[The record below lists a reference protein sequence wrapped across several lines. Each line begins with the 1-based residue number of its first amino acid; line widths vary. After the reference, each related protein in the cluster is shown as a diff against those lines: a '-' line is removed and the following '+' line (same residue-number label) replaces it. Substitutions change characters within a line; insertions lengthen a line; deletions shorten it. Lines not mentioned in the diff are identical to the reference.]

1 MPKAETK
8 NKGGRPMKFKTV
20 AELQAAIEEYFD
32 YCDNRSRSMYVK
44 ELGDNISISD
54 PAPYTMSGL
63 AYALDIDRKTLLN
76 YSKNEQFFPTVKRAR
91 ERVERDVE
99 ERMNDKSKFTPGLI
113 FNAKN
118 NFGWVDKSEVDQN
131 IKGDVTF
138 LNDVPRPKGG
148 DASGQGS

>member
-1 MPKAETK
+1 
-8 NKGGRPMKFKTV
+8 
-20 AELQAAIEEYFD
+20 
-32 YCDNRSRSMYVK
+32 MYVK